1 MTAEMLVYFLG
12 TDERKNTQL
21 YPIRQLVTVGY
32 IDNVLHNHVAH
43 FKDESERQ
51 EFLSEY
57 MRIKNT
63 IASFDRSN
71 QRNFEKRLMDEW
83 LPLCAA
89 FISRWGKESVPKDLR
104 HSIRDVQQG
113 LCISPLMEFPEYHL
127 YKFVKKEGVAQAWS
141 GFSSRNEGKIGE
153 DISTQ

>member
-1 MTAEMLVYFLG
+1 MMAEIIVYFLG

-51 EFLSEY
+51 EFLYEY

-63 IASFDRSN
+63 IASFDRLWEEIDGWIAPS
-71 QRNFEKRLMDEW
+71 
-83 LPLCAA
+83 LC
-89 FISRWGKESVPKDLR
+89 
-104 HSIRDVQQG
+104 
-113 LCISPLMEFPEYHL
+113 CIHFTL
-127 YKFVKKEGVAQAWS
+127 G
-141 GFSSRNEGKIGE
+141 
-153 DISTQ
+153 